1 MAMLRPVL
9 PDSKIRAAV
18 NDNNFD
24 SSASHSTHSPSTGRL
39 AGHGELATDV
49 PKKFTFIQR
58 AIAAPA
64 NWRRKHWILAGI
76 AASTVVL
83 SGLVIPGFAVA
94 MRQTSE
100 SMPVTT
106 LNLEVPQLA
115 MPDASLASAV
125 QEDPEWQSVSV
136 RSGQTL
142 GSIFQQQGLSATDLS
157 RLLDHQSNTSALCH
171 IHPGDEFAFQRN
183 GDGSLRAVRFD
194 RDDHTRVTVK
204 FTGDGLHET
213 LLDRVVERR
222 THVAHGVVDGS
233 LFAAGQDAGMSD
245 AMIAQLANAFSYDID
260 FIHDL
265 RDGDNFTVVYD
276 DVYREGERLRDGD
289 IVAATFMNRGKRYS
303 AFRFTNSAGETLFY
317 TEDGRPLRKEFL
329 RMPVEFSHITSR
341 FSSARLHPIL
351 GTMRAHQGVDFAA
364 PTGTPIHAA
373 GNGKIA
379 FRGWQQGYGNVVVIQ
394 HDGHHSTLYGHMSRF
409 ASEQV
414 GQRVSQGQTI
424 GFVGMTGLA
433 TGPHVHYEFRIDGQ
447 HRDPLTVTSLPLE
460 PLPATELGRFRSQTQ
475 PMLAKLKT
483 LEATRLALAK

>member
-1 MAMLRPVL
+1 MTE
-9 PDSKIRAAV
+9 
-18 NDNNFD
+18 NNFD
-24 SSASHSTHSPSTGRL
+24 SSAARSTHPGKFRRL
-39 AGHGELATDV
+39 LQRGSATTDSRQ
-49 PKKFTFIQR
+49 FTFIQK

-64 NWRRKHWILAGI
+64 NWRRKHWLLAGVGAGI
-76 AASTVVL
+76 VVL
-83 SGLVIPGFAVA
+83 SGIIIPGFAVA

-100 SMPVTT
+100 SMPLTT
-106 LNLEVPQLA
+106 LNLDVPQLA
-115 MPDASLASAV
+115 AVDDSAMTAPV
-125 QEDPEWQSVSV
+125 EPEWQSVSV
-136 RSGQTL
+136 KSGQTL

-157 RLLDHQSNTSALCH
+157 RLLDHQGNASALCH

-194 RDDHTRVTVK
+194 RDDRTRVTVT
-204 FTGDGLHET
+204 FTANGLSES
-213 LLDRVVERR
+213 LVDRQVERR

-233 LFAAGQDAGMSD
+233 LFAAAQEAGMSD

-260 FIHDL
+260 FVHDL

-276 DVYREGERLRDGD
+276 DVYREGERLHDGD
-289 IVAATFMNRGKRYS
+289 VIAATFINRGKRYS
-303 AFRFTNSAGETLFY
+303 AFRFTNAAGETLFY
-317 TEDGRPLRKEFL
+317 TEDGRQLRKEFL
-329 RMPVEFSHITSR
+329 RMPVDFSHITSR

-394 HDGHHSTLYGHMSRF
+394 HDAHHSTLYGHMSRF
-409 ASEQV
+409 AGEQV

-447 HRDPLTVTSLPLE
+447 HRDPLTVTSLPAQ
-460 PLPATELGRFRSQTQ
+460 PLPANELTRFRSQTQ

-483 LEATRLALAK
+483 LEATRLALVK

>member
-1 MAMLRPVL
+1 VT
-9 PDSKIRAAV
+9 
-18 NDNNFD
+18 DNNFD
-24 SSASHSTHSPSTGRL
+24 SSASRSTHLNDLPALTQRGEQASDSPR
-39 AGHGELATDV
+39 
-49 PKKFTFIQR
+49 KKFTFIQK

-64 NWRRKHWILAGI
+64 NWRRKHWVLAG
-76 AASTVVL
+76 AAAGMAVL
-83 SGLVIPGFAVA
+83 SGIVIPGFAVA
-94 MRQTSE
+94 MRQANE
-100 SMPVTT
+100 SMPLTT
-106 LNLEVPQLA
+106 LVLDIPQLA
-115 MPDASLASAV
+115 VADQAGIV
-125 QEDPEWQSVSV
+125 QTDEPEWRSVSV
-136 RSGQTL
+136 RPGQTL

-157 RLLDHQSNTSALCH
+157 RLLDHQSNSPALCH

-194 RDDHTRVTVK
+194 RSDSARVTVN
-204 FTGDGLHET
+204 FDGDDLRESVV
-213 LLDRVVERR
+213 DRQIERR
-222 THVAHGVVDGS
+222 THVVHGVVDGS

-289 IVAATFMNRGKRYS
+289 VIAATFINRGKRYS
-303 AFRFTNSAGETLFY
+303 AFRYTNNAGETLFY
-317 TEDGRPLRKEFL
+317 TEDGRQLRKEFL

-379 FRGWQQGYGNVVVIQ
+379 FRGWQPGYGNVVVIQ

-409 ASEQV
+409 AGEQV
-414 GQRVSQGQTI
+414 GQRVNQGQTI

-447 HRDPLTVTSLPLE
+447 HRDPLTVTSLPAE
-460 PLPATELGRFRSQTQ
+460 PLPAGELTRFRSQTQ
-475 PMLAKLKT
+475 PMLARLKT
-483 LEATRLALAK
+483 LEATRLAFAK